1 MSAPSSPLQLGG
13 AVVLGAAAAR
23 TGARAVSQGFE
34 QLPVTGAAALAQLS
48 MLGGS
53 LVTAGALVLRRGKR
67 ARRDAGHSFD

>member
-1 MSAPSSPLQLGG
+1 MSAPSSPLQIGS
-13 AVVLGAAAAR
+13 AVVLGTAAAR
-23 TGARAVSQGFE
+23 TGARALSQGVE

-67 ARRDAGHSFD
+67 ARRDAGHPLD